1 MSNAFFAIPI
11 EVYKSAAKVVQT
23 EDKAKK
29 TFLFLCFVEVQ
40 PSFTAAVKVR
50 IAYEIFALF
59 RRISKKRMPAH
70 PLLLLSL

>member
-1 MSNAFFAIPI
+1 
-11 EVYKSAAKVVQT
+11 VQT

-29 TFLFLCFVEVQ
+29 TLLFLCFVEVQ
-40 PSFTAAVKVR
+40 PGFTAAVKVR

-59 RRISKKRMPAH
+59 RRISKKRMRWH